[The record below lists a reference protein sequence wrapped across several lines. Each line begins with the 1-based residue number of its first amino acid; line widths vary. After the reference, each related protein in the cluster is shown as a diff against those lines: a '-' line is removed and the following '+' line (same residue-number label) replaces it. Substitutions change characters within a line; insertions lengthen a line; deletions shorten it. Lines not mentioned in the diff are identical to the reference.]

1 MPGGIEML
9 AIRNVSL
16 SFGAHTVL
24 NDVTFSVGKGEV
36 LGLIG
41 PNGAGKTTMMN
52 VITGI
57 HRAKAGEISLSG
69 EAISNFPSHRIAARG
84 LRRTFQTSLLCPGL
98 SVVENVMM
106 GLEPQ
111 SAYGFWKAFLGNP
124 GVRRWEEEARGKSMA
139 MLDWMGMAR
148 FAERPGS
155 GLSFGQQ
162 RLVEIARALVSRP
175 GVLLLDEPAVGLT
188 APRVDELAEKIKS
201 IRSEFET
208 SILLIEH
215 VMQLVLNACDRVV
228 VMSAGGVIADGD
240 PEVVTAD
247 PKVVESY
254 LGRGYYAES

>member
-1 MPGGIEML
+1 ML
-9 AIRNVSL
+9 DIRNVSL
-16 SFGAHTVL
+16 SFGGLPVL
-24 NDVTFSVGKGEV
+24 NNVSFSVGKSEI

-57 HRAKAGEISLSG
+57 HQAKSGEISLSG
-69 EAISNFPSHRIAARG
+69 ERISSFKPHQIATRG
-84 LRRTFQTSLLCPGL
+84 LRRTFQTSLLCSGL
-98 SVVENVMM
+98 SVVENVML

-111 SAYGFWKAFLGNP
+111 SAYGFWGAFLGKQD
-124 GVRRWEEEARGKSMA
+124 VHRWECEARRKSME
-139 MLDWMGMAR
+139 MLDWMGMAK

-175 GVLLLDEPAVGLT
+175 AVLLLDEPAVGLT
-188 APRVDELAEKIKS
+188 APRVDELAQKIKQ
-201 IRSEFET
+201 IRSDFGT

-215 VMQLVLNACDRVV
+215 VMQLVLAACDRVV
-228 VMSAGGVIADGD
+228 VMSVGEVIADGS
-240 PEVVTAD
+240 PNAVTAD

-254 LGRGYYAES
+254 LGRGYYVES

>member
-1 MPGGIEML
+1 ML
-9 AIRNVSL
+9 DIQNVSL
-16 SFGAHTVL
+16 SFGGNAVL
-24 NDVTFSVGKGEV
+24 SNVSFSIGKGEI

-57 HRAKAGEISLSG
+57 YRATGDIRLADTR
-69 EAISNFPSHRIAARG
+69 ISNLKSHQIASRG

-98 SVVENVMM
+98 SVIENVML

-111 SAYGFWKAFLGNP
+111 SGYGFWSAFLGGTAVN
-124 GVRRWEEEARGKSMA
+124 RWESEARRKAME
-139 MLDWMGMAR
+139 MLDWMGMSK
-148 FAERPGS
+148 FAERPGN

-175 GVLLLDEPAVGLT
+175 EILLLDEPAVGLT
-188 APRVDELAEKIKS
+188 APRVDELADKIKS
-201 IRSEFET
+201 IRSEFGT

-215 VMQLVLNACDRVV
+215 VMQLVLTACDRVV
-228 VMSAGGVIADGD
+228 VMSAGEVIADGD
-240 PEVVTAD
+240 PTAVTAD
-247 PKVVESY
+247 PKVIESY

>member
-1 MPGGIEML
+1 ML
-9 AIRNVSL
+9 DIRNVSL
-16 SFGAHTVL
+16 SFGAITVL
-24 NDVTFSVGKGEV
+24 NDVTFSLGGGEI

-52 VITGI
+52 TITGI
-57 HRAKAGEISLSG
+57 HRAISGEIRLCG
-69 EAISNFPSHRIAARG
+69 KGISDLKSHQIAARG

-98 SVVENVMM
+98 SVVENVML

-111 SAYGFWKAFLGNP
+111 REYGFWGACLGNP
-124 GVRRWEEEARGKSMA
+124 SARQWENQARRKSME

-148 FAERPGS
+148 FAGRPGG

-175 GVLLLDEPAVGLT
+175 AVLLLDEPAVGLT
-188 APRVDELAEKIKS
+188 APRVEELAEKIKS
-201 IRSEFET
+201 IRSEFGT

-215 VMQLVLNACDRVV
+215 VMQLVLTACDRVV
-228 VMSAGGVIADGD
+228 VMSAGEVIADGD
-240 PEVVTAD
+240 PTVVTVD

>member
-1 MPGGIEML
+1 ML
-9 AIRNVSL
+9 DVRNVSL
-16 SFGAHTVL
+16 SFGGNAVL
-24 NDVTFSVGKGEV
+24 NNVSFSIGKGEI

-57 HRAKAGEISLSG
+57 YRSSSG
-69 EAISNFPSHRIAARG
+69 DIRLADNQIANLRSHEIAAKG

-98 SVVENVMM
+98 SVVENVML

-111 SAYGFWKAFLGNP
+111 SGYGFWSAFLGTA
-124 GVRRWEEEARGKSMA
+124 GVQRWEAQARRKSME
-139 MLDWMGMAR
+139 MLDWMGMAK
-148 FAERPGS
+148 FAHRPGS

-175 GVLLLDEPAVGLT
+175 DILLLDEPAVGLT

-201 IRSEFET
+201 IRADFGT

-228 VMSAGGVIADGD
+228 VMSAGEVIANGV
-240 PEVVTAD
+240 PAVVTAD

>member
-1 MPGGIEML
+1 ML
-9 AIRNVSL
+9 DIRHVSL
-16 SFGAHTVL
+16 SFGGHKVL
-24 NDVTFSVGKGEV
+24 NDATFSVGKGEV

-57 HRAKAGEISLSG
+57 HRAKSGEISLSG
-69 EAISNFPSHRIAARG
+69 EKISNLPSHRIAARG
-84 LRRTFQTSLLCPGL
+84 LRRTFQTSLLCSGL
-98 SVVENVMM
+98 SVVENVML

-111 SAYGFWKAFLGNP
+111 PAYGFWGAFLGNP
-124 GVRRWEEEARGKSMA
+124 RVHRWEEEAREKSMD
-139 MLDWMGMAR
+139 MLDWMGMAK

-175 GVLLLDEPAVGLT
+175 NVLLLDEPAVGLT
-188 APRVDELAEKIKS
+188 APRVDELAEKIAR
-201 IRSEFET
+201 IRSEFGT

-228 VMSAGGVIADGD
+228 VMSGGAVIADGKPD
-240 PEVVTAD
+240 VVTAD